1 MFDWDLNTA
10 LSNQIRILVFQ
21 ASELEEPFDF
31 ATTTVQ
37 VFVGDVNDNKPEFD
51 KSVYEARV
59 DENVEEGTT
68 IDLKLVVTDADVEVW
83 EQSLHFFSV
92 AFFSLSKL
100 YKILPVCFRS
110 INFVFCF
117 HSVLLG
123 IK

>member
-10 LSNQIRILVFQ
+10 LSNQIRTLVFQ

-83 EQSLHFFSV
+83 QQSLHFFLLYFFLSV
-92 AFFSLSKL
+92 NCTKF
-100 YKILPVCFRS
+100 YPY
-110 INFVFCF
+110 
-117 HSVLLG
+117 VLG
-123 IK
+123 Q